1 MIYLSLLRIKMFKIA
16 SFLTILSIQTISII
30 IDIKLK
36 NEICLHCMIGINV
49 SYMFDQVS
57 LANTIDQYKP
67 IRNCNFGGS
76 IK

>member
-1 MIYLSLLRIKMFKIA
+1 MFKIA

-30 IDIKLK
+30 IAIKLK
-36 NEICLHCMIGINV
+36 NEMFTLIGINV

-67 IRNCNFGGS
+67 IRKGTYIFQGS
-76 IK
+76 DICK